1 MSTDHGKEAINVET
15 NRAVHVLEALRVR
28 KAIRYA
34 WEHGVPTE
42 PMLPRY
48 RSLITGEFV
57 VPCNLAGSEY
67 WRELGEAERNG
78 VGGRG
83 GAKPTLA
90 HKTCLAYLE
99 RHGWLIARIDGRWFF
114 FRLKDITID
123 RSVKTPGRKRRPD
136 VRGVITECNISS
148 LIGCVLYIEV
158 HVKCGVDD
166 DATRRADL
174 IGIEDGY
181 VLEVHI
187 PERIWG
193 LERAN
198 QPERMV
204 RDCRDYLLGFHRQA
218 SSRVEWIKKP
228 HALASDPARRTLVIE
243 SSATRREKSICDVL
257 RSLRNTDHRLTL
269 AGLEGAVKQYRQSP
283 SVTTERPIVEVLSRL
298 GQDQLVR
305 LADEARA
312 RG

>member
-1 MSTDHGKEAINVET
+1 MSIDHGKDAINVET
-15 NRAVHVLEALRVR
+15 NRSVHVLEALRIR
-28 KAIRYA
+28 KAIRHA
-34 WEHGVPTE
+34 WEHGIPAE

-48 RSLITGEFV
+48 RSRITGEFV

-78 VGGRG
+78 VGGGG

-99 RHGWLIARIDGRWFF
+99 KHGWLIARIDGRWFF
-114 FRLKDITID
+114 FRLNDIVVD

-136 VRGVITECNISS
+136 VRGVVTESNISS
-148 LIGCVLYIEV
+148 LIGCVLYVEV
-158 HVKCGVDD
+158 HVKWGVDD

-187 PERIWG
+187 PEIIWG

-198 QPERMV
+198 QPERMI

-218 SSRVEWIKKP
+218 PSHVEWIKMP
-228 HALASDPARRTLVIE
+228 HVLASDPAPRTPVVE
-243 SSATRREKSICDVL
+243 SSATQREKSICDVL
-257 RSLRNTDHRLTL
+257 RSLRNLHNRLTL
-269 AGLEGAVKQYRQSP
+269 SGLERAVKQYRLSP
-283 SVTTERPIVEVLSRL
+283 SVNTERSIVDVLSKL
-298 GQDQLVR
+298 SQNQIVK
-305 LADEARA
+305 LADEVRVH
-312 RG
+312 R